1 MNILFFCRL
10 FYPHIG
16 GVEKHI
22 FELSLVLLR
31 LGYKVSVVTELFDRS
46 LPQVQ
51 VYRGITIHRIPI
63 TSSQKQKKFQ
73 IWKWLFFHKDLVKQA
88 DIVHC
93 HDVFY
98 WYLPFRF
105 LYPSKK
111 IFTTFHGY
119 EGSSLPTL
127 RAIVIHR
134 LAKFC
139 SLGTINVGD
148 YLAKWYRTAAEY
160 VTYGAVRLSIQRR
173 KIVLRKKK
181 TTHFLFIGRLEKE
194 TAIMQYLDI
203 FERLQRRHSYLVLTV
218 IGDGTLRKEAVR
230 FVKKRKIHVDFLG
243 TVTNL
248 KKHLSNCDFIF
259 SPRYLT
265 TLESFA
271 YKKHVFTF
279 FTNAIHRDCF
289 ALSPFLNWITLCGT
303 VDEMVETVSYSLSGK
318 DIHNQQIKH
327 AFSWVKQ
334 QSWEK
339 LSDQYISLWSD

>member
-1 MNILFFCRL
+1 VHQMNILFFCRL

-218 IGDGTLRKEAVR
+218 IGDGTLRILDEKQHCLNDAPTTPAVFHPSR
-230 FVKKRKIHVDFLG
+230 PALG
-243 TVTNL
+243 TLFGRSAGIAAREGRT
-248 KKHLSNCDFIF
+248 SF
-259 SPRYLT
+259 SP
-265 TLESFA
+265 S
-271 YKKHVFTF
+271 VF
-279 FTNAIHRDCF
+279 
-289 ALSPFLNWITLCGT
+289 LSIANHSQKVLSGT
-303 VDEMVETVSYSLSGK
+303 VHVVLEHTPAY
-318 DIHNQQIKH
+318 
-327 AFSWVKQ
+327 
-334 QSWEK
+334 
-339 LSDQYISLWSD
+339 